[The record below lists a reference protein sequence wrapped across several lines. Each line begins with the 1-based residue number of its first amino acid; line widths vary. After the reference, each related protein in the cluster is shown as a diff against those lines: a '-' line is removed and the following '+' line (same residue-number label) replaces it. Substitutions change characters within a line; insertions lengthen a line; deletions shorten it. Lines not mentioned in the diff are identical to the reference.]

1 MDGLEKLQNAKT
13 IEQRTDLAIEELYK
27 LIENIDVMDKGIIK
41 RILFFIIAILQGV
54 FRWIKPEFDEQNWGD
69 A

>member
-1 MDGLEKLQNAKT
+1 MDGLEKLKNAKT
-13 IEQRTDLAIEELYK
+13 IKQRTDLAIEELYK

-54 FRWIKPEFDEQNWGD
+54 FR
-69 A
+69 